1 MTLFVPFDGS
11 DLAEAALV
19 RATEFATVFD
29 ESVVAATVIPSDN
42 GDYAREHG
50 WIDEDEQFD
59 GRSVVSSLQ
68 DQVSDLCPDAEFRH
82 KIVDR
87 YAPAGFIANRI
98 RKMTRN
104 ADASMVFI
112 GSENAGHLVTALS
125 SVGANV
131 AADESYDVVIVRHR
145 SPTKIQ
151 RLRESSP
158 HGRVAPPFYREE

>member
-29 ESVVAATVIPSDN
+29 EPVVAATVIPSKN
-42 GDYAREHG
+42 EDYASDHG
-50 WIDEDEQFD
+50 WIDGDEGFD
-59 GRSVVSSLQ
+59 GRSVVASLNE
-68 DQVSDLCPDAEFRH
+68 QVTSLSPEATFRH
-82 KIVDR
+82 EIVDR
-87 YAPAGFIANRI
+87 YAPSGYIANRI
-98 RKMTRN
+98 RKMARN

-131 AADESYDVVIVRHR
+131 AADESYDVVIVRNR
-145 SPTKIQ
+145 SPTKIR

-158 HGRVAPPFYREE
+158 HRRAESDFYRDV